1 MESSKCLNSPRSDPW
16 TSIVLIYIY
25 HLSLRILS
33 NLRFF
38 TDDTSIFS
46 IVRDVYT
53 SANNLNND
61 LVKFN
66 KRVNQWKKR
75 FDLDSSKQAQ
85 EVIFIVKLKKKIC
98 VDF

>member
-1 MESSKCLNSPRSDPW
+1 MESSKCLNSPRSDTW

-33 NLRFF
+33 NLRLF
-38 TDDTSIFS
+38 TDVTSIFS
-46 IVRDVYT
+46 IVRDVHT

-85 EVIFIVKLKKKIC
+85 EVIFIVKLKTKKTK
-98 VDF
+98 